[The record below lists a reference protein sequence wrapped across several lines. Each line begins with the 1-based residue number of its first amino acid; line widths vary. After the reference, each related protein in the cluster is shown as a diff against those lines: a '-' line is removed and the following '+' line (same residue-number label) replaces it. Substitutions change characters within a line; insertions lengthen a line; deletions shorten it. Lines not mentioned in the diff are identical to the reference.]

1 MVGRKPGISWLFQ
14 SIFNSNLKAV
24 CSSDIYLHLAWE
36 IAESQGGEASLIN
49 VGW

>member
-14 SIFNSNLKAV
+14 NIFNSNLKAV